1 MKKEKGIYPGILML
15 AMVLLPALLFAGGSK
30 EVEKR
35 TLTVWDFKYGEIEG
49 AGPVMKE
56 LDSQFMEAHPGVIIE
71 HVAQPNDQYNNI
83 VRASVASMAGPD
95 VVMVN
100 GGAAWLKDFSE
111 YIYTLNDDFADS
123 IDEWPESIIAQG
135 SIGNELKSIP
145 LTGQGFGFYYNKALF
160 KEAGLDPDDPPVAWD
175 DFLAACKSLK
185 DAGITPILFPNA
197 NMDPSRFTA
206 WTFLSNFYPTDESL
220 EAWRTGKASYLDDP
234 GFKTVLSMLDELR
247 GREYLDPDGASV
259 AYFMDGIEQFKHGEG
274 AMMIGLLSDI
284 AHWKDFSDALGKDNV
299 GYFPTVNYPSST
311 NGGKQIFSFGIGWS
325 VLENSENKDL
335 AVEYIKHYTRGEGIV
350 YFTGSLGA
358 LSPNVKVELGA
369 FAEEYPVFQDI
380 MAYLAEGTVNHY
392 FGYLP
397 SGMRNE
403 TIVNYDVLLN
413 ARSITTQEAA
423 ENLERAYRERLAD
436 QE

>member
-1 MKKEKGIYPGILML
+1 
-15 AMVLLPALLFAGGSK
+15 
-30 EVEKR
+30 
-35 TLTVWDFKYGEIEG
+35 
-49 AGPVMKE
+49 
-56 LDSQFMEAHPGVIIE
+56 
-71 HVAQPNDQYNNI
+71 
-83 VRASVASMAGPD
+83 
-95 VVMVN
+95 
-100 GGAAWLKDFSE
+100 
-111 YIYTLNDDFADS
+111 
-123 IDEWPESIIAQG
+123 
-135 SIGNELKSIP
+135 
-145 LTGQGFGFYYNKALF
+145 
-160 KEAGLDPDDPPVAWD
+160 
-175 DFLAACKSLK
+175 
-185 DAGITPILFPNA
+185 
-197 NMDPSRFTA
+197 
-206 WTFLSNFYPTDESL
+206 
-220 EAWRTGKASYLDDP
+220 
-234 GFKTVLSMLDELR
+234 
-247 GREYLDPDGASV
+247 
-259 AYFMDGIEQFKHGEG
+259 
-274 AMMIGLLSDI
+274 MIGLLSDI